1 MELGFPFSRAVTWV
15 PVNSEVPVCYER
27 KRLTFV
33 SQVIVNLLFIHKTR
47 YSKMKINII
56 HRAGR
61 PHQFSAP
68 AANMITAPIPFVGAN
83 FIISALAMLR
93 ANFLF
98 WQHCCLAGR
107 KFGEKSHLNI

>member
-1 MELGFPFSRAVTWV
+1 
-15 PVNSEVPVCYER
+15 
-27 KRLTFV
+27 
-33 SQVIVNLLFIHKTR
+33 
-47 YSKMKINII
+47 MKINII

-61 PHQFSAP
+61 PRQFSAP

-98 WQHCCLAGR
+98 WQRCCLAGR